1 MKCRIFRTDSIGD
14 FDILLPIVVEQA
26 NEHRAPPSPAAH
38 AARAALSPAEMPPP
52 AAAASMVASILR
64 PARAYRRPRSP
75 PAGPSGAHPCR
86 ESPLT
91 AGSDAPTVK
100 APPCALAVRWRLHR
114 SQSLPHHGASGSGVW
129 RTLPPPAG
137 GVNGRPRCSSDPDG
151 LLPRQDG
158 SLGAQCPLKPS
169 PAPSARHRTARIAIE
184 FRGNISPC
192 DPPSAL
198 SAISLTVP
206 ACPHPMA
213 GQLPPQPPSEA
224 AWARARAVDAPVD
237 LGSSRRVRLR
247 SSAIR
252 RTTAAWEGMPAG
264 SPGASRATRAV
275 LRDPGLSW
283 VQWAT
288 SVRLGASYSSVVR
301 ACVRVAHH
309 AHVRVLRALRG
320 VVRCF

>member
-1 MKCRIFRTDSIGD
+1 LKLQRQGRRIQMKCRIFRTDSIGD

-26 NEHRAPPSPAAH
+26 NEHR
-38 AARAALSPAEMPPP
+38 
-52 AAAASMVASILR
+52 
-64 PARAYRRPRSP
+64 
-75 PAGPSGAHPCR
+75 
-86 ESPLT
+86 
-91 AGSDAPTVK
+91 SDAPTVK

-158 SLGAQCPLKPS
+158 SLG
-169 PAPSARHRTARIAIE
+169 
-184 FRGNISPC
+184 
-192 DPPSAL
+192 
-198 SAISLTVP
+198 
-206 ACPHPMA
+206 
-213 GQLPPQPPSEA
+213 QLPPQPPSEA

-237 LGSSRRVRLR
+237 LGSSRRVWLR